1 MAGRRSVLNGASD
14 YEREERMQQQ
24 RDYAAQLQQQ
34 VHMKNAQAEQ
44 EKARKRQEQQWEREQ
59 LVRGY
64 WLCDLHCCD

>member
-34 VHMKNAQAEQ
+34 VYLKNAQVEQ

-59 LVRGY
+59 LVRG
-64 WLCDLHCCD
+64 LRRI